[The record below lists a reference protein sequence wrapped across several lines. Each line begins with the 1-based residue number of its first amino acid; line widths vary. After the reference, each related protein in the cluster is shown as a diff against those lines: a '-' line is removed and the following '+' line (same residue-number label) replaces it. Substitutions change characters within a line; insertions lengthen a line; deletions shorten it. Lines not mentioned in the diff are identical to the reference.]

1 MIPTLLWRCP
11 LCATDDALAQIVRPL
26 RGDLVRCRACRAEW
40 RLRRV
45 PGDDFYLKLTRGG
58 DGRDAALRLPARGD
72 RQGAPLH
79 VGDEHSVATWYDA
92 MKATVRLT
100 PIHDPAFVLLPGE
113 TLFLAS
119 GPTELQAEETD
130 PRFFPAPD
138 SVAANR
144 ADKQDEPVCHRVTL
158 SPRHRI
164 AAGRADKREVQG
176 RAVGGGRLF
185 LTDRRLAW
193 QGEAA
198 ACDFPLARLN
208 SAYALLADGLVLMV
222 EMRLVTVRFRRESL
236 LKWVTYIALVAP
248 QVAAATGH
256 RIAMSHL

>member
-40 RLRRV
+40 RLRRI
-45 PGDDFYLKLTRGG
+45 PGDDFYMRLTHSGPRPPRQVADSGVPNLFGG
-58 DGRDAALRLPARGD
+58 HPD
-72 RQGAPLH
+72 
-79 VGDEHSVATWYDA
+79 DEHSVATWYAA

-100 PIHDPAFVLLPGE
+100 PIHAPAFEPLPGE

-119 GPTELQAEETD
+119 GPATLQAEETD
-130 PRFFPAPD
+130 PLFFPVPEAG
-138 SVAANR
+138 AAGR
-144 ADKQDEPVCHRVTL
+144 ADKQDAPACHLVTVSPSHRV
-158 SPRHRI
+158 
-164 AAGRADKREVQG
+164 AAGRADKRAVRG
-176 RAVGGGRLF
+176 RMVGSGRLF

-208 SAYALLADGLVLMV
+208 SAYALMADGLVLMV
-222 EMRLVTVRFRRESL
+222 EMRLVTVRFRQESL
-236 LKWVTYIALVAP
+236 LKWVTFIGLIAPRVET
-248 QVAAATGH
+248 ATGH
-256 RIAMSHL
+256 RIAVSHF